1 MDYHLFDVVG
11 IELEYMVVRSS
22 DLKVL
27 PIVDELLT
35 AKNGELTS
43 DIENGTIGWSNEL
56 VAHVVELKTN
66 GPTSKPE
73 SLSQDFHKNVQE
85 INNLLLAK
93 GAQLL
98 PSAAHPLMNTKTE
111 MQLWKHD
118 YNEVYELYNRVF
130 DCKGHGWANVQSMHI
145 NLPFNGDKDFEKL
158 HAAVRIILPL
168 LPGISASSPIFDGQ
182 ITGFLD
188 SRMEAYKTN
197 QKEIPIMTGKVI
209 PEQAFS
215 KEEYN
220 SQIFNPIKAA
230 IKPFDPD
237 NILEYYFLN
246 SRGAIARF
254 DRNAIE
260 IRVIDIQECPK
271 ADVAIAILTIEVLKL
286 LVSEE
291 ITTLKE
297 QKKWH
302 EDDLYAILNSAIK
315 NGENSLIT
323 NLDYLSLF
331 NIKKESN
338 LVDVWKKLYD
348 LVKSKIDVEYRTTL
362 EAILKNGTLS
372 TRILKAIGK
381 DMSAENI
388 VIVYRQLAACLQKN
402 ELFLP

>member
-11 IELEYMVVRSS
+11 IELEYMVVKSS

-43 DIENGTIGWSNEL
+43 EIENGTIGWSNEL

-66 GPTSKPE
+66 GPTTKPV
-73 SLSQDFHKNVQE
+73 SLSQDFHKNIQE
-85 INNLLLAK
+85 INNLLHRQ
-93 GAQLL
+93 GAELL
-98 PSAAHPLMNTKTE
+98 PSAAHPLMNVKTE

-130 DCKGHGWANVQSMHI
+130 DCKGHGWANVQSMHV
-145 NLPFNGDKDFEKL
+145 NLPFNGDEEFEKL
-158 HAAVRIILPL
+158 HAAIRIILPL
-168 LPGISASSPIFDGQ
+168 LPGISAASPIFDGQ

-215 KEEYN
+215 QDEYN
-220 SQIFNPIKAA
+220 LKIFNPIKTA
-230 IKPFDPD
+230 IKPFDPE
-237 NILEYYFLN
+237 NILEHYFLN

-260 IRVIDIQECPK
+260 IRVIDVQECPK
-271 ADVAIAILTIEVLKL
+271 ADVAIAILTVEVLKL

-291 ITTLKE
+291 IVSLKE

-302 EDDLYAILNSAIK
+302 ENDLYEILNSAIK
-315 NGENSLIT
+315 EGENSLIT
-323 NLDYLSLF
+323 NLDYLNLF
-331 NIKKESN
+331 SIKEESK
-338 LVDVWKKLYD
+338 LLDVWKKLYE
-348 LVKSKIDVEYRTTL
+348 LVKFKIHIEHRITL
-362 EAILKNGTLS
+362 EALLKHGTLS
-372 TRILKAIGK
+372 TRILKAIGN
-381 DMSAENI
+381 DVSSGNI
-388 VIVYRQLAACLQKN
+388 ITVYRHLAICLQNN
-402 ELFLP
+402 ELYLP